1 MTQCIIF
8 LTGDKKYKMTVHAEA
23 NVALIAGRSAR
34 GGTIYVHG
42 APICADCAGILP
54 PWGQRNMNVAAACRR
69 AGIFQ
74 RSLGT
79 DGAKGRG
86 LSPLFRPA
94 SGFPSL
100 GASGAIRIH
109 HWVKAE
115 LHQDL
120 PVEDR

>member
-1 MTQCIIF
+1 
-8 LTGDKKYKMTVHAEA
+8 LTARETVLSGQPAERIHHT
-23 NVALIAGRSAR
+23 VYPGIREEAR
-34 GGTIYVHG
+34 DHTN
-42 APICADCAGILP
+42 AP
-54 PWGQRNMNVAAACRR
+54 MNVAAACRR